1 MSRPI
6 RYAIILV
13 LSTLGTG
20 LAAVGGWRYARAS
33 APVNGPII
41 LISVDSLRADRLPAY
56 GYKKTLTPAI
66 DTLAAD
72 GVLFERAYA
81 HAPLTLPAHA
91 SLLSGR
97 LPFETGVRDDV
108 GFTVKPDERMLPEM
122 LRERGFST
130 GGIASTPLLGS
141 ETGIAQGFDFYDA
154 EMPDIAPVVDGSS
167 GERDGVSSERI
178 AERWLESQR
187 SNRVF
192 LFLQLQEPHKPYA
205 PPDRFSLFEPYDGEV
220 AYADEIVGRLIR
232 YLKSHQLYDQSTI
245 VLIAD
250 HGEGLGDNGEQE
262 HGVFLTDET
271 IQVPLIIKQASNA
284 GAGTRVADV
293 VQQIDIVPTVLQL
306 AKAPAP
312 ENLRGQSLKPL
323 LDDEGKL
330 PERSVYSETLYGRY
344 RFGWR
349 GLTAL
354 TNADGTTVQ
363 PHPGDESRPD
373 PEDRRVLLN
382 AYERALDL
390 AASRH
395 ANVAAA
401 LLQQVVIEDPE
412 MVDAWEQLARVSLLT
427 ERFDQA
433 SAAYTRVIE
442 LGGADRFARTE
453 REFLEDLERL
463 PQTARSRAGLDAFR
477 RAFPLRGA
485 DRPARQ

>member
-1 MSRPI
+1 VSRSI

-56 GYKKTLTPAI
+56 GYNKISTPAI
-66 DTLAAD
+66 DALAAD

-81 HAPLTLPAHA
+81 HAPRTLPAHA

-108 GFTVKPDERMLPEM
+108 GFIVKPEEHMLAEV

-130 GGIASTPLLGS
+130 GGIASTQVLDS
-141 ETGIAQGFDFYDA
+141 DTGIAQGFDFYDA
-154 EMPDIAPVVDGSS
+154 DMPSISPAVDDAS
-167 GERDGVSSERI
+167 GERDGRASERI
-178 AERWLESQR
+178 AERWLDSQH

-220 AYADEIVGRLIR
+220 AYSDEIIGLLMR

-245 VLIAD
+245 VLMAD
-250 HGEGLGDNGEQE
+250 HGEGLGDHGEQE
-262 HGVFLTDET
+262 HGVFLTNE
-271 IQVPLIIKQASNA
+271 IIRVPLIIKQASNA
-284 GAGTRVADV
+284 GAGTRIADV
-293 VQQIDIVPTVLQL
+293 VQQIDIVPTILEL

-312 ENLRGQSLKPL
+312 ENLQGLSLKPL
-323 LDDEGKL
+323 LNGEGRL
-330 PERSVYSETLYGRY
+330 PERSVYSEALYARY
-344 RFGWR
+344 RFGWQ

-354 TNADGTTVQ
+354 TNADGTIVR
-363 PHPGDESRPD
+363 PLEGDELRPD
-373 PEDRRVLLN
+373 PDDRRLVLA

-395 ANVAAA
+395 WNVASA
-401 LLQQVVIEDPE
+401 LLQQIVIEDPN
-412 MVDAWEQLARVSLLT
+412 MIDAWEQLARVSLHT
-427 ERFDQA
+427 ERLDQA
-433 SAAYTRVIE
+433 AAAYARLVE
-442 LGGADRFARTE
+442 LGGSDRLARTE
-453 REFLEDLERL
+453 REFVEELKRF
-463 PQTARSRAGLDAFR
+463 PSSARARAGLDALR
-477 RAFPLRGA
+477 RASSPRTVGHA
-485 DRPARQ
+485 TGH